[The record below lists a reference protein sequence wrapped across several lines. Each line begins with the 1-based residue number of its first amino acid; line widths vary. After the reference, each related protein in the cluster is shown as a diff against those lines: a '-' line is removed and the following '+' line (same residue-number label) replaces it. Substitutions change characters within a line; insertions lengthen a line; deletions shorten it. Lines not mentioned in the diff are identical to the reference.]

1 FEKFAVQR
9 REEPTFNAR
18 RLLELVTFVRP
29 NVESLLRQISRIGFA
44 SGQTQTKPVQITVVK
59 FHKIFKLQFG
69 GHLAVIPRWESSTA
83 HLFPPMRTKTNESHD
98 YVGRKVAKNS
108 PSVGNNPDFAA
119 SHRHEASL
127 VVANT
132 CPSWIARDYL
142 RRAYEQRGTCCRF

>member
-44 SGQTQTKPVQITVVK
+44 SGQTQTKPVQIGVVK
-59 FHKIFKLQFG
+59 FHKIFKLQVG
-69 GHLAVIPRWESSTA
+69 GHLAVIPRWESSA
-83 HLFPPMRTKTNESHD
+83 PHLFPPRLTKNNEAYD
-98 YVGRKVAKNS
+98 YVGNTVSKNS
-108 PSVGNNPDFAA
+108 PSGGEQFDSAA

-132 CPSWIARDYL
+132 CPSWIAREYF